1 MSDTH
6 SNLLLFGS
14 YGDAVMELDYGVGVI
29 LDKLKQL
36 GVANNT
42 LTFFSSDNGA
52 ATYAHEQGQLI
63 YLNIKINLKLI
74 MC

>member
-1 MSDTH
+1 MI
-6 SNLLLFGS
+6 
-14 YGDAVMELDYGVGVI
+14 ELDYGVGVI
-29 LDKLKQL
+29 LDKLKEL

-42 LTFFSSDNGA
+42 FTFFSSDNGA

-63 YLNIKINLKLI
+63 YISTKINLKLF